1 MINDIRLIMDT
12 AEYLENLVVPSKD
25 LVYIYCAVCII
36 KKELEKEGVV
46 NDEKGTVIS
55 VLAE

>member
-25 LVYIYCAVCII
+25 LAYIYCAICILR
-36 KKELEKEGVV
+36 KELEKEGVL
-46 NDEKGTVIS
+46 NDEKGAVSTI
-55 VLAE
+55 LAE